1 MQKDSSVYDGPDLY
15 ANVSNL
21 WAVGWS
27 EVPLQLLVLLQMNKA
42 LCLGL
47 LILDVLGDRLQFLW
61 VQLGIQGTH
70 LPHRAAD
77 QSELATRELWTFIRR
92 RCTGLWIGC
101 QHCCHIGQ
109 GRTDQ

>member
-1 MQKDSSVYDGPDLY
+1 MYQHISIALRRIPLFMCESDSY

-27 EVPLQLLVLLQMNKA
+27 EVPLQLVLLQMDKA

-47 LILDVLGDRLQFLW
+47 VLLDLLGDDLQFLR

-70 LPHRAAD
+70 LTHRAGNKKC
-77 QSELATRELWTFIRR
+77 EF
-92 RCTGLWIGC
+92 
-101 QHCCHIGQ
+101 
-109 GRTDQ
+109 

>member
-1 MQKDSSVYDGPDLY
+1 MCESDSH

-27 EVPLQLLVLLQMNKA
+27 AVPLQLLVLLQMNQA

-47 LILDVLGDRLQFLW
+47 LILDLLGNHLQFLW

-70 LPHRAAD
+70 LPHGAGDSGASQQLYVSRCVCLDAASD
-77 QSELATRELWTFIRR
+77 FRNGFLCRVLT
-92 RCTGLWIGC
+92 
-101 QHCCHIGQ
+101 
-109 GRTDQ
+109 